1 MSFRTEKTAGPK
13 SMPQLS
19 FGRSEDSLGWRDP
32 NVPAKALKDVPRIGD
47 IAGATHDY
55 STLTFPGDAGSTIHG
70 RKIDL
75 PTFATTDHATS
86 LVGLRD
92 SLRAFNET
100 PDDALSQGDTTRG
113 GGQRAAPPDMPRRG
127 QSFMLVF
134 AVGAVIAVVAGGFYV
149 LAWPSWRGTSPSPGE
164 IAATPSIP
172 TNPSQ
177 AENGLPSVA
186 IALEPVTQEPTMLL
200 PIKQAFV
207 PGPEEP
213 KTSEPS
219 VMQPDRRAL
228 SQNDILEAQVRLKA
242 FGFDPGPLDG
252 VVGPLTMAAVE
263 RYEAARGR
271 QLTGDLNRD
280 VLGRLRL
287 DTSESTQLA
296 QPAAR
301 PER

>member
-1 MSFRTEKTAGPK
+1 
-13 SMPQLS
+13 
-19 FGRSEDSLGWRDP
+19 
-32 NVPAKALKDVPRIGD
+32 
-47 IAGATHDY
+47 
-55 STLTFPGDAGSTIHG
+55 
-70 RKIDL
+70 
-75 PTFATTDHATS
+75 
-86 LVGLRD
+86 
-92 SLRAFNET
+92 
-100 PDDALSQGDTTRG
+100 
-113 GGQRAAPPDMPRRG
+113 
-127 QSFMLVF
+127 
-134 AVGAVIAVVAGGFYV
+134 
-149 LAWPSWRGTSPSPGE
+149 
-164 IAATPSIP
+164 
-172 TNPSQ
+172 
-177 AENGLPSVA
+177 
-186 IALEPVTQEPTMLL
+186 MLL